1 MNLETCIAHVMGRR
15 WLTILLSLL
24 VMLAL
29 AAGAQNLVSVDVDVR
44 NHFKKDDPHI
54 VALDQLED
62 TYAISDNVLVA
73 IAPKSGTVFTRETL
87 VAIEELTEQLWRTP
101 YVTRVDSIANYSHSE
116 GFEDELIV
124 EPLVDDAS
132 SLSDSDIERIER
144 IALATEEV
152 AGRFISRDGRVA
164 GLFVSI
170 ALPEDRQDR
179 QPAKVEVVD
188 FLYQTAAEARA
199 KHSTVD

>member
-1 MNLETCIAHVMGRR
+1 M
-15 WLTILLSLL
+15 
-24 VMLAL
+24 
-29 AAGAQNLVSVDVDVR
+29 
-44 NHFKKDDPHI
+44 
-54 VALDQLED
+54 
-62 TYAISDNVLVA
+62 LVA
-73 IAPKSGTVFTRETL
+73 VAPKSGTVFTRETL